1 MIESDG
7 QRQGPPL
14 PIRMT
19 DGIFGFEVTPRNPS
33 SSIIFFSFP
42 ERMIRRSMK
51 SIRMLWP

>member
-42 ERMIRRSMK
+42 EWMIRRSMK